1 MTSPDHPPSR
11 PGGLPRCD
19 GVSRRDFL
27 HLGTLA
33 PLGLSLAG
41 LLRLRAQTGLPPAT
55 KGAAAEACILIWLDG
70 GPSHLD
76 TFDVKPDAP
85 SEVRSP
91 FKDIP
96 TAIPG
101 LRICE
106 HLPRTAALMREIALI
121 RSVTHELGNHDTGT
135 RFLLTGHRPTPSL
148 EYPSLGS
155 IVARLR
161 RSDSPLPP
169 YVAIPNDG
177 VGGDSNAARSGYLPA
192 AYSAF
197 NVGKDPSSVPDL
209 QPPPGV
215 SFDRTEHR
223 RAMLARMD
231 SLSRAVEEGPA
242 TRDRDAFYEQAYR
255 LIASPEAKNAF
266 ALAQEPPSVR
276 ERYGPS
282 RLGTGCLLARRLIE
296 AGSKFVSVI
305 DTGWDTHQQIA
316 RELPDS
322 RFPGSGKL
330 PSLDRAYSA
339 LVEDLR
345 HRGLLGKT
353 LVLLMGEFGRTP
365 KLNAAG
371 GRDHWPRAGF
381 ACLAGGG
388 VQGGRVI
395 GATNS
400 FGEFPVER
408 PVTPPDLAST
418 ILQLLGIDPSRELV
432 TPDGRPMKILADG
445 AFIHELT

>member
-1 MTSPDHPPSR
+1 MDTEPNPSPNR
-11 PGGLPRCD
+11 RCD

-27 HLGTLA
+27 HLGALA

-41 LLRLRAQTGLPPAT
+41 ALRLQAQSAPNTARAQ
-55 KGAAAEACILIWLDG
+55 ACILIWLDG

-76 TFDVKPDAP
+76 TFDLKPDAP

-91 FKDIP
+91 FKDIA
-96 TAIPG
+96 TSIPG

-106 HLPRTAALMREIALI
+106 HLPRTAPLMRHIALI

-135 RFLLTGHRPTPSL
+135 RFLLTGHRPTPAL

-161 RSDSPLPP
+161 TSDSPMPP
-169 YVAIPNDG
+169 YIAIPNDA
-177 VGGDSNAARSGYLPA
+177 VGGDSNAARSGYLPG

-197 NVGKDPSSVPDL
+197 SIGKDPSKVQDL
-209 QPPPGV
+209 HPPPGIT
-215 SFDRTEHR
+215 FERHEHR
-223 RAMLARMD
+223 RLMLAKMD
-231 SLSRAVEEGPA
+231 KFSREVEEGPA
-242 TRDRDAFYEQAYR
+242 TRNRDAFYEQAYR
-255 LIASPEAKNAF
+255 LIGSAEAKNAF
-266 ALAQEPPSVR
+266 ALGQEPAAVR
-276 ERYGPS
+276 ERYGSS
-282 RLGTGCLLARRLIE
+282 RIGSGCLLARRLVE
-296 AGSKFVSVI
+296 AGSRFVTVVDS
-305 DTGWDTHQQIA
+305 GWDTHQQIA

-339 LVEDLR
+339 LIDDLR
-345 HRGLLGKT
+345 QRGLLDST
-353 LVLLMGEFGRTP
+353 LVVLMGEFGRTP
-365 KLNAAG
+365 KLNALG

-395 GATNS
+395 GATNP
-400 FGEFPVER
+400 FGEYPVDR
-408 PVTPPDLAST
+408 PVTPPDLAFT
-418 ILQLLGIDPSRELV
+418 LLQLLGIDPSRELT
-432 TPDGRPMKILADG
+432 TPDGRPMKLLSEG
-445 AFIHELT
+445 SFIHEVA